1 MFELNASEIYF
12 IGFLIPLKKK
22 TILMTQD
29 NFTNIFITRFVIFQV
44 RFKFLQQKITTN
56 FYHSLNNISSISI
69 ISIIISYFRLKNISY

>member
-29 NFTNIFITRFVIFQV
+29 NFTNIFITRFVIFQI
-44 RFKFLQQKITTN
+44 RFKFLQQI
-56 FYHSLNNISSISI
+56 
-69 ISIIISYFRLKNISY
+69 

>member
-12 IGFLIPLKKK
+12 IGFLILLKKK

-44 RFKFLQQKITTN
+44 RFKFLQQI
-56 FYHSLNNISSISI
+56 
-69 ISIIISYFRLKNISY
+69 

>member
-12 IGFLIPLKKK
+12 IGFLIPLKKKK

-44 RFKFLQQKITTN
+44 RFKFLQQI
-56 FYHSLNNISSISI
+56 
-69 ISIIISYFRLKNISY
+69 